1 MLITITNKSC
11 CQIALTSHTKCF
23 FLRVCVFLTVCLNSS
38 LGSLGNKSQTI
49 WPPCHN
55 AKALVSRFSSA
66 EKESLIIM
74 WDAWLAP
81 SADWQ
86 VAYSPRPI
94 LRGEECGSSL
104 TASTST
110 AHALFLW
117 AWKEPCEY
125 SCQRLTASSVKLG
138 AISPAKNTLPSI
150 VRLFFSPLHNYFHN
164 SSQSDE

>member
-1 MLITITNKSC
+1 MLITITNKRR

-23 FLRVCVFLTVCLNSS
+23 FVCVCVFLTVCLNSS
-38 LGSLGNKSQTI
+38 LGGFGNKSQTI

-55 AKALVSRFSSA
+55 AKALVSRFSST

-81 SADWQ
+81 PTDWQ

-104 TASTST
+104 MASTST

-125 SCQRLTASSVKLG
+125 SCQRLTASSVKLC
-138 AISPAKNTLPSI
+138 AIFAAKNTLPSI
-150 VRLFFSPLHNYFHN
+150 VRLFSLHNYFHN